1 MQKYMRKTISCIM
14 ACLLL
19 FCLSG
24 CGAEQNTQVPLP
36 GGPAET
42 GVGVGDLSAYDYDY
56 LCGII
61 PVNTV
66 KESIRAI
73 LEKSKSIDD

>member
-1 MQKYMRKTISCIM
+1 MKKAIGCFLI
-14 ACLLL
+14 CLIL
-19 FCLSG
+19 CSLSG
-24 CGAEQNTQVPLP
+24 CGAEQNTPVPLP
-36 GGPAET
+36 GGPAGT
-42 GVGVGDLSAYDYDY
+42 GVGVGDLSAYDFDY

-73 LEKSKSIDD
+73 LENSKSIDD